1 MAKIGEGPKP
11 TRMELLMLRK
21 RLALAKRGHELLE
34 EKRDALI
41 SQFFEYV
48 KLRDKIRND
57 VERNLKKIYEKYK
70 ESKALLGRDIKSVVA
85 AIPEISNLKI
95 TTRTIMGLRVPRIE
109 KWDWEP
115 KYTLY
120 GSTASFDEMLEIMKE
135 TQEYLMKLIEIEH
148 SLVELSEE
156 IKRTR
161 RRVNALK
168 YTVIPKLQKSIKWI
182 TLVLEERAR
191 EEFYRRKLIKKKK
204 EEKNVKP
211 S

>member
-48 KLRDKIRND
+48 KLRDKIRKD
-57 VERNLKKIYEKYK
+57 VERNLKRIYEKYK

-85 AIPEISNLKI
+85 TVPEISNIKL
-95 TTRTIMGLRVPRIE
+95 TTQTVMGLRVPKIE
-109 KWDWEP
+109 RWEWEP
-115 KYTLY
+115 KYALY
-120 GSTASFDEMLEIMKE
+120 ASTASFDEMLEIMKD
-135 TQEYLMKLIEIEH
+135 TQEYLMKLIEVEH

-168 YTVIPKLQKSIKWI
+168 YMVIPRLQKSIKWI
-182 TLVLEERAR
+182 TLVL
-191 EEFYRRKLIKKKK
+191 
-204 EEKNVKP
+204 
-211 S
+211 